1 MSIQDY
7 TDEELVVKYKESR
20 NHQYLTE
27 LFTRHSDIIYRNAL
41 RKMKNPAD
49 AEDIV
54 QIAYIKMVTDLFNY
68 KGTGSIIG
76 WMLQV
81 VIFTCYDRLRS
92 EKSRVNRDKKIMS
105 ERVQM
110 TTPKNNELTEIIE
123 AHLDK
128 LPEIYKLPI
137 TLQFMDGLTVKEVAD
152 TLDIPEKTIRSQIA
166 RGLEK
171 LKSSLQSVGVT
182 ASVISVGEMIK
193 EIQQPMAPE
202 IFKSNHYFS
211 SLYQSKAAT
220 STKLAIA
227 TGSKGFSTQ
236 SLLGVLLVA
245 TISVVGVW
253 GWLQYSKQKSEL
265 LPAIVTEISKVNT
278 SAQIS
283 QKWDFED
290 LKDLEKYK
298 NISLITGKISIVK
311 EIGVN
316 GSNALLAEEG
326 SVFEVD
332 ISNFSLPI
340 KISYQTDVA
349 INTKNPLLG
358 SFQDV
363 FRKNYKPGQKIYSLY
378 GIMEPIDVD
387 PQKSNKNFNIGYT
400 GSWYLHESYVDE
412 KCVDSWFH
420 GKRSQYKEGLSE
432 DKSKI
437 LIYIGEKSIID
448 DLKIESIDKKDLHD
462 TSIYRKVVE
471 EVTYKSGVENYN
483 IDKSKIG
490 LKNIS
495 KMQPTLAIKTTE
507 NFEYF
512 RSLRQE
518 VSYPYLNSLNKVEWL
533 KEPQKLSKTWTFEKY
548 EQLYDFKL
556 INGEILF
563 VDGNGENNTNCIGVG
578 PDSVI
583 EMDISKFKLP
593 LKISFVFD
601 IIVPKG
607 QMSKGFVITKG
618 GYQEDKNILSFIKL
632 HKSASIDVTKINN
645 RNANAGLGFFGDW
658 FPSQIYVTENCVDI
672 WFYGNRTGVVF
683 GTSTNNQ
690 KLYLNVKDRS
700 LIDNF
705 KIESIEEN
713 EAPDISSFKKYAEQI
728 PFIKGIKDYYKL
740 EAQKE
745 PLNLEKNTQ
754 AEVSICDYESLKK
767 SLGLDKKF
775 KVDAGAENAPLKKA
789 YNPK

>member
-1 MSIQDY
+1 MSIQEY
-7 TDEELVVKYKESR
+7 TDEELVVKYKETR
-20 NHQYLTE
+20 NHQFLTE

-123 AHLDK
+123 AHLNK

-202 IFKSNHYFS
+202 IFKSNQYFS

-220 STKLAIA
+220 STKLAIT
-227 TGSKGFSTQ
+227 TGSKGFFTQ
-236 SLLGVLLVA
+236 SILGVLILATVSVA
-245 TISVVGVW
+245 VVW
-253 GWLQYSKQKSEL
+253 GWLHVSKEKSEL
-265 LPAIVTEISKVNT
+265 LPTKIPEVSKVDK
-278 SAQIS
+278 SSPIS
-283 QKWDFED
+283 QKWDFENF
-290 LKDLEKYK
+290 KDLEEYK
-298 NISLITGKISIVK
+298 GISLITGKISLV
-311 EIGVN
+311 ENIGVK
-316 GSNALLAEEG
+316 GSSALLAEEG
-326 SVFEVD
+326 TVFEID
-332 ISNFSLPI
+332 ISNYNLPI
-340 KISYQTDVA
+340 KVTYQTDVA
-349 INTKNPLLG
+349 INTKNPILG

-363 FRKNYKPGQKIYSLY
+363 FRKNYKAGQKIYSLY
-378 GIMEPIDVD
+378 GLMDPIDVD
-387 PQKSNKNFNIGYT
+387 PQTSNKNFSIGFT
-400 GSWYLHESYVDE
+400 GSWYSHVSYVDE
-412 KCVDSWFH
+412 KYVDSWFH
-420 GKRSQYKEGLSE
+420 GKRSQYKEGFSE

-448 DLKIESIDKKDLHD
+448 DLKIESIEKKELPDI
-462 TSIYRKVVE
+462 SIYKKIVSDVV
-471 EVTYKSGVENYN
+471 YKSGVENYN

-490 LKNIS
+490 LNNVS
-495 KMQPTLAIKTTE
+495 KLQPTLAIKTTE

-512 RSLRQE
+512 RGLRHE
-518 VSYPYLNSLNKVEWL
+518 VSYPYISSKGKVEWL
-533 KEPQKLSKTWTFEKY
+533 QEPQKLSKTWTFEKY

-556 INGEILF
+556 INGEVVF
-563 VDGNGENNTNCIGVG
+563 MPGNGENKSNCIGIS

-583 EMDISKFKLP
+583 ELDISKFKLP
-593 LKISFVFD
+593 IKISFEFD
-601 IIVPKG
+601 IIIPKG
-607 QMSKGFVITKG
+607 QISKGFVLTKG
-618 GYQEDKNILSFIKL
+618 SYQEDKNILSFIKL
-632 HKSASIDVTKINN
+632 HKSANIDVTKINN
-645 RNANAGLGFFGDW
+645 RNANAGLGFLGDW
-658 FPSQIYVTENCVDI
+658 FPAQIYVTDNCVDI

-690 KLYLNVKDRS
+690 KLYFNVKDRAI
-700 LIDNF
+700 IDNF
-705 KIESIEEN
+705 KIESIEQN
-713 EAPDISSFKKYAEQI
+713 EAPDISSFRKFAEQTPI
-728 PFIKGIKDYYKL
+728 VKGIKDYYKL
-740 EAQKE
+740 ETQKE
-745 PLNLEKNTQ
+745 PLNLEKNSQ

-767 SLGLDKKF
+767 SLGLNIKF
-775 KVDAGAENAPLKKA
+775 KVDAGVENTPLKKA
-789 YNPK
+789 YNPQ